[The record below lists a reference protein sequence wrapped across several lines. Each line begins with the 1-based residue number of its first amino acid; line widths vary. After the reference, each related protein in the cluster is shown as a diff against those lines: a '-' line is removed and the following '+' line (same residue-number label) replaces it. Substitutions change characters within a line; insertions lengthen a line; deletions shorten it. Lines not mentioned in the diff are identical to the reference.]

1 MLEKKFRPTLEFS
14 YIDLHTE
21 DIIIVAD
28 HATDVLSAS
37 GLGTGVLLVLLG
49 LA

>member
-1 MLEKKFRPTLEFS
+1 LRKNFGRRWNFHILTS
-14 YIDLHTE
+14 TE
-21 DIIIVAD
+21 DIIIVVD

-37 GLGTGVLLVLLG
+37 GLGTGVLLALLG